1 MSRAR
6 SQSDLVVVKRW
17 PREWSKQ
24 SLYVVRRV
32 ALKAEEL
39 PDAID
44 DALEVDKRS
53 SCRGLP
59 KTSGS
64 TKKCR
69 RRWIMVARGAAI
81 LRSKSNKKKKKK
93 KKKGPTY

>member
-24 SLYVVRRV
+24 SLNVVRRV
-32 ALKAEEL
+32 ALTAEEL
-39 PDAID
+39 PDGID

-59 KTSGS
+59 KTSGR
-64 TKKCR
+64 TKKGR
-69 RRWIMVARGAAI
+69 RRRIMIARGAPV
-81 LRSKSNKKKKKK
+81 LKSKSKKKKKK
-93 KKKGPTY
+93 NEQCTST